1 MTISQTRDDATTEST
16 TRQAVY
22 DEMVRSVYERGYHA
36 TSLRQVSR
44 AVGIQMASIYYYF
57 ASKQDLLVE
66 IMHRT
71 MKDLTASVISA
82 VDSARPDPVERL
94 EAAIASHISFHT
106 NRRFE
111 AFVVDS
117 ELRSLDPGHRAT
129 ITELRDRYEAI
140 FAELLDEGRRAGSV
154 SVDDVSLAVKALMA
168 MCTEVSVW
176 YRPDGRLSL
185 AEIVKIYTRLFRYG
199 VSSDAPAP
207 EMPRATRKT

>member
-1 MTISQTRDDATTEST
+1 MTISQTRDDAATEST
-16 TRQAVY
+16 TRQAIY
-22 DEMVRSVYERGYHA
+22 DEMVRSVYDQGYHA

-44 AVGIQMASIYYYF
+44 AVGIQMASIYYHF
-57 ASKQDLLVE
+57 ASKQELLVE
-66 IMHRT
+66 IMQRT
-71 MKDLTASVISA
+71 MEDVTASVTGA
-82 VDSARPDPVERL
+82 VAGAGTDPGQRL
-94 EAAIASHISFHT
+94 EAAIAAHISFHT

-117 ELRSLDPGHRAT
+117 ELRSLDPAHRAA

-140 FAELLDEGRRAGSV
+140 FAGLLDEGRRAGSV

-185 AEIVKIYTRLFRYG
+185 AEIVRIYTRLFRYG
-199 VSSDAPAP
+199 VSGDAPSR
-207 EMPRATRKT
+207 EMPAGRKS

>member
-1 MTISQTRDDATTEST
+1 MTISQTRDDATEST

-22 DEMVRSVYERGYHA
+22 DEMVRSVYDRGYHA

-57 ASKQDLLVE
+57 PSKQDLLVE

-71 MKDLTASVISA
+71 MEDLTASVTIA
-82 VDSARPDPVERL
+82 VAGAGPDPTARI

-117 ELRSLDPGHRAT
+117 ELRSLDPGRRAT
-129 ITELRDRYEAI
+129 ITEMRDRYEVI
-140 FAELLDEGRRAGSV
+140 FAELLDEGRQTGSV

-185 AEIVKIYTRLFRYG
+185 GEIVKIYTRLYRYG
-199 VSSDAPAP
+199 VSGDAPAGDAS
-207 EMPRATRKT
+207 RASRKI